1 MGEAHRQE
9 RGASFANPGAG
20 DRGEGARCCR
30 RWAPGWAVYWCGV
43 GRTVLGWLL
52 WVIVVAEMVCGVEG
66 EFWFGSGWAV
76 TLSR

>member
-1 MGEAHRQE
+1 MLSEVVA
-9 RGASFANPGAG
+9 
-20 DRGEGARCCR
+20 
-30 RWAPGWAVYWCGV
+30 GV
-43 GRTVLGWLL
+43 GGLLVWSRPYVLGWLL